1 MLASDGGSQIRL
13 WLERALVV
21 IGVSGLGWAGLVLAQ
36 TRLELSRARA
46 AVGASESGPTSGTAI
61 AETGE
66 KPVASASINR
76 PPGLTANEKTAA
88 AETLT
93 GVFEIPRLG
102 LSAALAEGD
111 DDATLRTAIGHLPDT
126 SLPWRG
132 GNTAVA
138 GHRDNLFRALRDIR
152 IGDTIRLRTPQGT
165 FDYAVRTTVI
175 VKPEDVWVV
184 APTSTD
190 ELTLVTCYPFSF
202 IGHAPHRYIV
212 KADRIGG

>member
-1 MLASDGGSQIRL
+1 MLASDRAPRIRL
-13 WLERALVV
+13 WLERALVAMAV
-21 IGVSGLGWAGLVLAQ
+21 ACLGWVSVVFAQ
-36 TRLELSRARA
+36 TRLELRRARA
-46 AVGASESGPTSGTAI
+46 AAGAYASGPTPGTAT
-61 AETGE
+61 AEPGE
-66 KPVASASINR
+66 APVAPASINR
-76 PPGLTANEKTAA
+76 PPERTANAKTGAP
-88 AETLT
+88 ETLT

-138 GHRDNLFRALRDIR
+138 GHRDSLFRALRDIR
-152 IGDTIRLRTPQGT
+152 IGDTIRLRTPRGT
-165 FDYAVRTTVI
+165 FDYAVRTTLI

-184 APTSTD
+184 EPTSTD
-190 ELTLVTCYPFSF
+190 ELTLVTCYPFTF